1 MFFHE
6 GMKEKEKKKLNF
18 ELRPI
23 NGTSIRNRSQ
33 KKKRIRNRWFKK
45 KKKNYD
51 DHSVN
56 IPKEKRE

>member
-45 KKKNYD
+45 KKKL
-51 DHSVN
+51 
-56 IPKEKRE
+56 